1 MEPEGSQTTGET
13 SAVLVRATDFSR
25 MLERLDRMAQDLTQI
40 KDSLPLRRRKL
51 SKDTR
56 RAHIS
61 CILSWYEGKC
71 PCCREVRIIDEN
83 GSPLR
88 GCNEEHFVNR
98 HENALDKTWLVC
110 WDCNQGK
117 TNGKVAH
124 TDVEALFRAYQVTL
138 RKHLVEKTEGP
149 YQMKMKDSDR
159 VCSLRKRSARRG
171 PAMNRE

>member
-1 MEPEGSQTTGET
+1 MEPKGNQTTGET

-51 SKDTR
+51 SRASK
-56 RAHIS
+56 RAHAS

-71 PCCREVRIIDEN
+71 PCCREIRIIDEN
-83 GSPLR
+83 GSSLPA
-88 GCNEEHFVNR
+88 CNEEHFVNR

-110 WDCNQGK
+110 QDCNQGK

-138 RKHLVEKTEGP
+138 RKHLEDKAGGP
-149 YQMKMKDSDR
+149 YQMKLADSNR
-159 VCSLRKRSARRG
+159 VLSLSGSKNNS
-171 PAMNRE
+171 NR